1 MPAQVIANGVAHSE
15 DGIKLEEVCASTGD
29 AKLLVR
35 GAVAGAKQDA
45 TLLLTDF
52 PAALLQPVF
61 RSLPGLQHAQPAAG
75 LAGEHRSAACT
86 L

>member
-1 MPAQVIANGVAHSE
+1 MIANGVAHSE

-45 TLLLTDF
+45 
-52 PAALLQPVF
+52 
-61 RSLPGLQHAQPAAG
+61 
-75 LAGEHRSAACT
+75 EHDPCCQTEIREHSYD
-86 L
+86 